1 MVSNPENSY
10 HRGRSRREKEAS
22 AECMALAT
30 CDFLG
35 DSVSLWWILHLTMLN
50 LLSYNRAQ
58 MITVSKED
66 YLKAILEAESEGET
80 VISATLAHWLSVS
93 PPAVTMA
100 LRRLKKDSLVRV
112 QGDGHVGLT
121 PAGRKIARKLT
132 LRHHLIERM
141 LSEMFGM
148 EWYKVHDEAERLEHA
163 VSRDFEAKLL
173 RKLGRGGA
181 CPHGNLSE
189 LESPASRRRR
199 GLLLLAHAEPAK
211 HYVVSGIYERDRQL
225 LEFLEGRG
233 VRPGARLQVSGRNYD
248 QTLSLH
254 TDAGAVSLG
263 RMAAERVW
271 VIAEAGPGKPISS
284 SRRERKVLV
293 HNSPK

>member
-1 MVSNPENSY
+1 
-10 HRGRSRREKEAS
+10 
-22 AECMALAT
+22 
-30 CDFLG
+30 
-35 DSVSLWWILHLTMLN
+35 
-50 LLSYNRAQ
+50 

-100 LRRLKKDSLVRV
+100 LRRLRKDGLVRV
-112 QGDGHVGLT
+112 ETKGQVSLT
-121 PAGRKIARKLT
+121 KAGRKIARHLA

-173 RKLGRGGA
+173 ARLGRGGA

-199 GLLLLAHAEPAK
+199 GLVRLADAEAGQS
-211 HYVVSGIYERDRQL
+211 YAVSGIYERDRRL
-225 LEFLEGRG
+225 LEFLETRG
-233 VRPGARLQVSGRNYD
+233 IRPHARITVTGRNYD
-248 QTLSLH
+248 QTLTLN
-254 TDAGAVSLG
+254 TDAGTVALG
-263 RMAAERVW
+263 AAAAEKVW
-271 VIAEAGPGKPISS
+271 VD
-284 SRRERKVLV
+284 
-293 HNSPK
+293 PK

>member
-1 MVSNPENSY
+1 
-10 HRGRSRREKEAS
+10 
-22 AECMALAT
+22 
-30 CDFLG
+30 
-35 DSVSLWWILHLTMLN
+35 
-50 LLSYNRAQ
+50 

-100 LRRLKKDSLVRV
+100 LRRLKKDGLVRV
-112 QGDGHVGLT
+112 QTKGQVRLT
-121 PAGRKIARKLT
+121 AAGRKIARHLA

-163 VSRDFEAKLL
+163 VSPDFEAKLL
-173 RKLGRGGA
+173 AKLGRGGA

-199 GLLLLAHAEPAK
+199 GLLRLAEAEPGQS
-211 HYVVSGIYERDRQL
+211 YVVSGIYERDRRL
-225 LEFLEGRG
+225 LEFLEARG
-233 VRPGARLQVSGRNYD
+233 IRPKARLAVVDRNYD
-248 QTLSLH
+248 QTLTLD
-254 TDAGAVSLG
+254 TEAGTIALG
-263 RMAAERVW
+263 GTAAEKVW
-271 VIAEAGPGKPISS
+271 VNP
-284 SRRERKVLV
+284 R
-293 HNSPK
+293 